1 MMRDTLRAIR
11 DEPAMPDPS
20 GPGLRDWTYTTLVVT
35 ASLIEGLLRPDVPAR
50 ALSIVLTV
58 SLALTLLWRRTHPLL
73 MVALAFGAFFV
84 VDLLALL
91 TGGDPV
97 GLYSVAGVVLVLP
110 YALLR
115 WGSGRQVV
123 LGLEIIVAFIL
134 LAVSTDF
141 TTIGEAIAGFTIALL
156 PAAIGA
162 AVRFQVGSRTRELE
176 QAKLL
181 ERQQLARELHD
192 TVAHHVSAIAI
203 QAQAGQA
210 VAAQD
215 ANDATESLRRIEEE
229 ATRTLRE
236 MRAIVGALREEDD
249 AAQLTPQRGVA
260 DIEALASGASSP
272 LISVE
277 LAGDLDALPVPVDAA
292 LYRLAEESVTNA
304 VTHARNATRIEVT
317 VVSSQEG
324 VRLMVTDDGEGPASR
339 SSHGFG
345 IAGMAERVALLGGHL
360 EVGPDVRSGWYVKA
374 LIPRDGQP
382 A

>member
-1 MMRDTLRAIR
+1 MRDTLRAIR

-50 ALSIVLTV
+50 ALSIVLTIG
-58 SLALTLLWRRTHPLL
+58 LAFTLPWRRTRPLL
-73 MVALAFGAFFV
+73 MVALAFGVFFV
-84 VDLLALL
+84 VDLVALL
-91 TGGDPV
+91 TGGEPV
-97 GLYSVAGVVLVLP
+97 GLYAVAGVVLVLP

-115 WGSGRQVV
+115 WSSGRQIL
-123 LGLEIIVAFIL
+123 LGLVVIVAFIL
-134 LAVSTDF
+134 LAVTTDF

-162 AVRFQVGSRTRELE
+162 AVRFQAGSLAGELE
-176 QAKLL
+176 RAKLL

-210 VAAQD
+210 IATQD
-215 ANDATESLRRIEEE
+215 APGATEALRRIEEE
-229 ATRTLRE
+229 AKRTLRE
-236 MRAIVGALREEDD
+236 MRAIVGALRDGDD
-249 AAQLTPQRGVA
+249 MADLAPQPGVA
-260 DIEALASGASSP
+260 DIRSLASGTCDP
-272 LISVE
+272 PVSVE
-277 LAGDLDALPVPVDAA
+277 LAGDLDALPAPVEAA

-304 VTHARNATRIEVT
+304 ATHARNATRIEVS

-324 VRLMVTDDGEGPASR
+324 VRLVVTDDGEGPADR
-339 SSHGFG
+339 SPHGFG
-345 IAGMAERVALLGGHL
+345 IAGMAERVARLGGHL
-360 EVGPDVRSGWYVKA
+360 QVGPDPRSGWRVEA
-374 LIPRDGQP
+374 LVPREGWP